1 MQVSSWCLLL
11 ICFVI
16 FTSPSRVLAS
26 LTLTLDKCQYRPR
39 LSARPTLLASRV
51 SASLRYWGS
60 EIINML
66 EMTVLLMSGMLG
78 SGLWCVVTDKWTS
91 MLQFYPKALHNVA
104 LIHPFTHSDGSKCLA
119 RWRQERPFL
128 STLWWADGR
137 LHLLCRESAGCQ
149 KLFVCC
155 IEFFSCIFSHFGHVF
170 SRCCTV
176 IKSLADGN
184 VLTVVLHKDLRCCS
198 FLTDWILAITGKS

>member
-39 LSARPTLLASRV
+39 LSARPALLASRV
-51 SASLRYWGS
+51 SASLRYRGS
-60 EIINML
+60 EIINTL

-91 MLQFYPKALHNVA
+91 MLQFYPKRFIMWLSF
-104 LIHPFTHSDGSKCLA
+104 IHS
-119 RWRQERPFL
+119 
-128 STLWWADGR
+128 LWWQQMSCEVASGAPQPLDPVMSWRPASPPVSGVCWLPEVVCVLYWIFLLHIFPFWSCLFMLLHCNQVSCWWECFNRR
-137 LHLLCRESAGCQ
+137 LAQRPSM
-149 KLFVCC
+149 LF
-155 IEFFSCIFSHFGHVF
+155 FPDWLNFSNH
-170 SRCCTV
+170 R
-176 IKSLADGN
+176 
-184 VLTVVLHKDLRCCS
+184 
-198 FLTDWILAITGKS
+198 

>member
-26 LTLTLDKCQYRPR
+26 LTLTLDKCQHRPR
-39 LSARPTLLASRV
+39 LSARPALLASRV
-51 SASLRYWGS
+51 SASLRYRGS
-60 EIINML
+60 EIINTL

-91 MLQFYPKALHNVA
+91 MLQFYPKRFIMWLSFIHSLRWQQMSCEVA
-104 LIHPFTHSDGSKCLA
+104 SGAPQAHDPVMS
-119 RWRQERPFL
+119 WRPA
-128 STLWWADGR
+128 SPPVSG
-137 LHLLCRESAGCQ
+137 
-149 KLFVCC
+149 VCWLPEVVC
-155 IEFFSCIFSHFGHVF
+155 VLYWIFSCIFSHFGHVF
-170 SRCCTV
+170 SCCCTV

>member
-39 LSARPTLLASRV
+39 LSARPALLASRV
-51 SASLRYWGS
+51 SASLRYRGS
-60 EIINML
+60 EIINTL

-91 MLQFYPKALHNVA
+91 MLQFYPKRFIMWLSFIHSLTLMAANVLRGGVRSAPSSRPCDELTAGFTSSVGSLLAARSCLCVVLNFLLH
-104 LIHPFTHSDGSKCLA
+104 IFPFWWCLFMLLHCN
-119 RWRQERPFL
+119 QV
-128 STLWWADGR
+128 SCWWECFNGR
-137 LHLLCRESAGCQ
+137 LAQRPSM
-149 KLFVCC
+149 LF
-155 IEFFSCIFSHFGHVF
+155 FPDWLNFSNH
-170 SRCCTV
+170 R
-176 IKSLADGN
+176 
-184 VLTVVLHKDLRCCS
+184 
-198 FLTDWILAITGKS
+198 

>member
-39 LSARPTLLASRV
+39 LSARSALLASRV
-51 SASLRYWGS
+51 SASLRYRGS
-60 EIINML
+60 EIINTL

-104 LIHPFTHSDGSKCLA
+104 LIHPFTLMA
-119 RWRQERPFL
+119 
-128 STLWWADGR
+128 A
-137 LHLLCRESAGCQ
+137 
-149 KLFVCC
+149 
-155 IEFFSCIFSHFGHVF
+155 
-170 SRCCTV
+170 
-176 IKSLADGN
+176 N
-184 VLTVVLHKDLRCCS
+184 VLRGGVRSASASRPCDELTAGFTSSVGSLLAARSCLCVVLNFSPAYFPILVMS
-198 FLTDWILAITGKS
+198 FHAAAL

>member
-26 LTLTLDKCQYRPR
+26 LTLTLDKCQYKPR
-39 LSARPTLLASRV
+39 LSAQSALLASRV
-51 SASLRYWGS
+51 SASLRYRGS
-60 EIINML
+60 EIINTL

-104 LIHPFTHSDGSKCLA
+104 LIHSSIHSDGSKCLA
-119 RWRQERPFL
+119 RWRQERLSL

-155 IEFFSCIFSHFGHVF
+155 IEFSPAYFPIFVM
-170 SRCCTV
+170 
-176 IKSLADGN
+176 
-184 VLTVVLHKDLRCCS
+184 S
-198 FLTDWILAITGKS
+198 FHAAAL